1 MFSSADF
8 GEHNQL
14 YTCAGGSMNEAS
26 PPMLPPAYSSDI
38 KISPGLEN

>member
-26 PPMLPPAYSSDI
+26 PPILPLAYSNDI
-38 KISPGLEN
+38 KKSPDLEN